1 MVRVQFLRG
10 HCTILKA
17 VNIIMHPNGLYAFIA
32 NSNANKIEIIDMKKF
47 TIVSTIGTG
56 NVPDSMIFVQ

>member
-10 HCTILKA
+10 HCTILRP

-32 NSNANKIEIIDMKKF
+32 NSNANKIEIIDMKN
-47 TIVSTIGTG
+47 S
-56 NVPDSMIFVQ
+56 Q

>member
-1 MVRVQFLRG
+1 
-10 HCTILKA
+10 
-17 VNIIMHPNGLYAFIA
+17 LYAFIA

-47 TIVSTIGTG
+47 TIVGTIGTG